1 MFGLYQREHSKRH
14 TSIVLR
20 GLQIDTNLGG
30 YCPVSLTNRA
40 DCQWFAIGLQWV
52 RVRSASD
59 PRLNIQGLAQGYY
72 FKLPEGRKV
81 AIEAAVHTEKF
92 SSGLMSPRGDHF
104 SLSRLQGNSE
114 VVACL
119 CAESPMHI
127 YSWISHTVMRRMCGG
142 PGTRLLPTFAA
153 TTIVTLALT
162 KQ

>member
-14 TSIVLR
+14 TSVVLR

-30 YCPVSLTNRA
+30 CCPVSFNKSCRLPVVCN
-40 DCQWFAIGLQWV
+40 WFAMV

-142 PGTRLLPTFAA
+142 PYYRHPRLN
-153 TTIVTLALT
+153 
-162 KQ
+162 